1 MSNINAGD
9 MVLIV
14 AGCGVGRS
22 GIVEGCI
29 PPGGS
34 ERIYAHDNSYDV
46 TATNTGDSPVF
57 VVSAPGFSTTFKS
70 GEKLRGFL
78 LKERHEILKIS
89 GHDDESI
96 FDDCDV
102 NCGEPA

>member
-14 AGCGVGRS
+14 AGAGVGRS

-29 PPGGS
+29 PPGDS
-34 ERIYAHDNSYDV
+34 ERIYAHDKSYDV

-57 VVSAPGFSTTFKS
+57 VVSAHGFSTTFKN
-70 GEKLRGFL
+70 GENLRGFL
-78 LKERHEILKIS
+78 IKERNEILKIN

-102 NCGEPA
+102 NCGATA